1 MKSGWGNGLRG
12 IVALALLTGAAPTHA
27 QIPQDGSTGGVGK
40 EEPKIVAVRIVKENG
55 EVLSNAPAGITV
67 QTGKPLDR
75 AKIAESLRSLYRT
88 GDYADLRAVVTPEA
102 DGARLDFVVR
112 ENLFF
117 RSEERRVGKECRC
130 LWGVECVVG
139 EEE

>member
-75 AKIAESLRSLYRT
+75 
-88 GDYADLRAVVTPEA
+88 
-102 DGARLDFVVR
+102 
-112 ENLFF
+112 
-117 RSEERRVGKECRC
+117 SEEHTSELQSHSDLVCR
-130 LWGVECVVG
+130 LLLEKKK
-139 EEE
+139 